1 MVRKI
6 DHFFGI
12 SKAGSTFRK
21 EAIGGI
27 VTFLTVSYIVVVN
40 PSVLIN
46 VIPGASENPEL
57 FSQFFGAFMVATI
70 LSSVVGTILMAF
82 WAKYPFALAPGM
94 GLNAF
99 FAYTVCIGM
108 GIDWR
113 IALTAIF
120 FEGIIFIVITLG
132 GLRTLITRGIP
143 KSLKMGIGV
152 GIGLFIALIG
162 LENGGMIVQNPS
174 TLVELGSVYS
184 LDVLITAFGILL
196 ISILYVLKVP
206 GSVLFGILGSAG
218 LSWLTGHAPF
228 QGLVGRV
235 PSIEPIFAKMV
246 FEPDVIFT
254 FGFITVMLTFFFLDL
269 FDTAGTLIGLSNT
282 SGFANSDGNLDRDKE
297 AFMCDAIA
305 TTAGAVLG
313 TSTTTAYIESA
324 AGIAEG
330 ARTGFASVVTSI
342 AMLAMLFFSPLAASI
357 PGAATAPALIF
368 VGFLMTRSATK
379 IDWQDATESI
389 PAFLTLLMIPLTYS
403 ISHGIAVGF
412 IAYPIIKLFTGR
424 FRDTNILT
432 WILAGMFVFY
442 LAIG

>member
-1 MVRKI
+1 
-6 DHFFGI
+6 
-12 SKAGSTFRK
+12 
-21 EAIGGI
+21 
-27 VTFLTVSYIVVVN
+27 
-40 PSVLIN
+40 
-46 VIPGASENPEL
+46 
-57 FSQFFGAFMVATI
+57 
-70 LSSVVGTILMAF
+70 
-82 WAKYPFALAPGM
+82 M